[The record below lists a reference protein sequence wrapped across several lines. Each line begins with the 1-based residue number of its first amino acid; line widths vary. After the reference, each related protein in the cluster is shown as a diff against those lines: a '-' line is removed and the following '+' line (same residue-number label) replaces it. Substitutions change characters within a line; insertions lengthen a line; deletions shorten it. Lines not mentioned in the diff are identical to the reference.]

1 MSDVNIGEK
10 IIEYRNQRKMTI
22 KEVATITGV
31 TPSLLSQIERGLSN
45 PSINTLKLI
54 SKALDVPLFYFFKEN
69 KNSEELVVRK
79 DKRIKLTF
87 PENNNLMYEMLSPSS
102 NGDIQLMSMDLTP
115 NTSTS
120 EELMNHIGEEVA
132 TVLDGKVDLIL
143 ENEVITL
150 NQGDSVK
157 ILPHMNHKWV
167 NNYAQTSKIIFAVT
181 PPSF

>member
-10 IIEYRNQRKMTI
+10 IIEYRNQRQMTI
-22 KEVATITGV
+22 KEVAEIAGV
-31 TPSLLSQIERGLSN
+31 TPSLLSQIERGISN

-54 SKALDVPLFYFFKEN
+54 SKALDVPLFCFFKEN
-69 KNSEELVVRK
+69 KNGEELVIRK

-115 NTSTS
+115 NTATS
-120 EELMNHIGEEVA
+120 EDLMNHVGEEVA
-132 TVLDGKVDLIL
+132 IVLEGKVDLQL

-157 ILPHMNHKWV
+157 LLPHMNHRWI
-167 NNYAQTSKIIFAVT
+167 NTYEETSKIIFAVT
-181 PPSF
+181 PPTF